1 MSLIYTLVAK
11 EPDTVLCGESTYHG
25 NFEMY
30 AQKLLKKIQSN
41 TRGAFQQD
49 EYVNIYKSI

>member
-41 TRGAFQQD
+41 TRGSFQQ
-49 EYVNIYKSI
+49 EQYVLI